1 MILIICIFNDFK
13 IKNMEKIMISASS
26 LNLFSKK
33 SSFLGLGMLLL
44 FSFTQLG
51 CTAAKPKSAFQL
63 APELTQTGKII
74 DLASGQPITPQQL
87 IQQLAESSRVVVG
100 EKHDN
105 IHHHHIEQW
114 LAQELPKV
122 RPQGAVL
129 LEMFTPNQQAKVS
142 NVQKQMQGNPYIR
155 DEKLQEVLHWNSGWP
170 WEQYGELVKYLLTQP
185 YPVLAANLNPDEI
198 KTAYNNPPTLSGNHS
213 TQPIVQELILATI
226 KRSHGGEVDDDQA
239 NKMKVIQQ
247 LRDRAM
253 AQSLLN
259 APEPALL
266 FAGGYH
272 ATRAIGVPLHV
283 QDLAPN
289 EPLKV
294 LIISEE
300 GEEIDHLHADYVWYT
315 PK

>member
-1 MILIICIFNDFK
+1 
-13 IKNMEKIMISASS
+13 
-26 LNLFSKK
+26 
-33 SSFLGLGMLLL
+33 
-44 FSFTQLG
+44 
-51 CTAAKPKSAFQL
+51 
-63 APELTQTGKII
+63 
-74 DLASGQPITPQQL
+74 
-87 IQQLAESSRVVVG
+87 
-100 EKHDN
+100 
-105 IHHHHIEQW
+105 
-114 LAQELPKV
+114 
-122 RPQGAVL
+122 
-129 LEMFTPNQQAKVS
+129 
-142 NVQKQMQGNPYIR
+142 
-155 DEKLQEVLHWNSGWP
+155 
-170 WEQYGELVKYLLTQP
+170 
-185 YPVLAANLNPDEI
+185 
-198 KTAYNNPPTLSGNHS
+198 
-213 TQPIVQELILATI
+213 
-226 KRSHGGEVDDDQA
+226 
-239 NKMKVIQQ
+239 MKVIQQ